1 MKRLPVIALSLTA
14 LLAVGAAGVFWEAS
28 VSRVE
33 NETGAPGQRESES
46 LAQSETET
54 GTPEDADSEAPFG
67 GAFSLTDQNGM
78 RRTDM
83 DFRGKYMLIFFGYTF
98 CPDVCPTTLAVEAEA
113 LGKLGESANRIQ
125 PIFISVDPKRDTPAK
140 LKTYLASF
148 DAPTRPNFVGLTG
161 TDQEIA
167 EAARAY
173 RVYYRAHIDGQ
184 IRDGS
189 GSEYSID
196 HTGDVYLMDPD
207 GKFVAYYSQGIL
219 PDEMAED
226 LKMKTAPRRSA
237 E

>member
-1 MKRLPVIALSLTA
+1 MKRLPLIVLSLA
-14 LLAVGAAGVFWEAS
+14 VLLAAGAGGVFWWAEAS
-28 VSRVE
+28 RS
-33 NETGAPGQRESES
+33 
-46 LAQSETET
+46 QSETELSVPGAPET
-54 GTPEDADSEAPFG
+54 VAENDTDTPDATESTDDTFG
-67 GAFSLTDQNGM
+67 GTFSLTDQNGV

-98 CPDVCPTTLAVEAEA
+98 CPDVCPTTLAIEAEA
-113 LGKLGESANRIQ
+113 LSKLGERANRIA

-161 TDQEIA
+161 TEQEIA
-167 EAARAY
+167 DAAKAY

-184 IRDGS
+184 IRD

-226 LKMKTAPRRSA
+226 LKTKIAPG
-237 E
+237 